1 MSTINESQSPGLSVL
16 HLKDGALVLQEEPWR
31 IRLGRKNPGSPATEQ
46 MTGVS
51 GHKKETSWSREPH
64 LLWTCV
70 AEEPRME
77 GYFWKTLLVLG
88 ALSASGRGEPS
99 HKPLTYQKALE
110 LGVAN
115 YNNKA
120 GEDLLYQLLEA
131 VPQPEWD
138 PNSEGTQELKFTIK
152 ETVCPVEEGR
162 ALEECDFK
170 EDGVSDERQ
179 AGLGGLVVR
188 ECTGNYFL
196 GEKPPLAF
204 VTCDAV
210 EGIEEEEEVEEEKE
224 KKDEDEEEEEEVE
237 EKKANVV

>member
-1 MSTINESQSPGLSVL
+1 
-16 HLKDGALVLQEEPWR
+16 
-31 IRLGRKNPGSPATEQ
+31 
-46 MTGVS
+46 
-51 GHKKETSWSREPH
+51 
-64 LLWTCV
+64 
-70 AEEPRME
+70 ME

-170 EDGVSDERQ
+170 EDGV
-179 AGLGGLVVR
+179 VR

-210 EGIEEEEEVEEEKE
+210 EGIEEEEEVEEEK
-224 KKDEDEEEEEEVE
+224 KDEDEEEDRSRRRKLRRRPSRKVIIIVI
-237 EKKANVV
+237 KF